1 MPGYG
6 VREVS
11 KILGLSASQL
21 RSYVRAGFIAPQRGA
36 RGEYRFSFQDLLV
49 LRIALGLVA
58 AHIPARRV
66 RRALSRL
73 REQLPAGRS
82 LTGMHI
88 AAEGGRIVV
97 SEGASRWQPES
108 GQVLFDF
115 GTADAAATPSPPAEA
130 GRVPRLAPP
139 LAAGPDDWY
148 AWACELEESAPEQAL
163 EAYRRVLELEPA
175 HVDALV
181 NLGRMLHA
189 AGVPAAAEAHYRK
202 ALAARP
208 DDDTALFNLGVAL
221 EDLGRSEEALTAYEK
236 AVAIDPGCA
245 DAHYNAARICQ
256 AQGSSAA
263 ALCHLKAYRQL
274 LRHPS

>member
-6 VREVS
+6 AREVS

-49 LRIALGLVA
+49 LRTALGLVA

-108 GQVLFDF
+108 GQALFDF
-115 GTADAAATPSPPAEA
+115 GTAGTAANLTPAAEA
-130 GRVPRLAPP
+130 VGAPGSARE

-148 AWACELEESAPEQAL
+148 EWACELEETEPERAL
-163 EAYRRVLELEPA
+163 EAYRRALELEPGHA
-175 HVDALV
+175 DALV

-189 AGVPAAAEAHYRK
+189 AGSPEAAEAHYRK

-208 DDDTALFNLGVAL
+208 DDDTAVFNLGVAL
-221 EDLGRSEEALTAYEK
+221 EDLGRDKEALAAYER
-236 AVAIDPGCA
+236 AVGIDPGCA
-245 DAHYNAARICQ
+245 DAHYNAARLCE
-256 AQGSSAA
+256 ALGRASAA
-263 ALCHLKAYRQL
+263 LRHLKAYRQL

>member
-36 RGEYRFSFQDLLV
+36 RGEYRFSFQDLLL
-49 LRIALGLVA
+49 LRTAAGLVA

-66 RRALSRL
+66 RRALGRL

-88 AAEGGRIVV
+88 AAEGSRIVV
-97 SEGASRWQPES
+97 SEGATRWQAES
-108 GQVLFDF
+108 GQGLFDF
-115 GTADAAATPSPPAEA
+115 GSGDAAATPSPPAEA
-130 GRVPRLAPP
+130 GRAPRLEPP
-139 LAAGPDDWY
+139 LAAGPDDSY
-148 AWACELEESAPEQAL
+148 EWACELEDTEPEQAVA
-163 EAYRRVLELEPA
+163 AYRRALELEPGHA
-175 HVDALV
+175 GALV

-189 AGVPAAAEAHYRK
+189 AGDPAAAEAHYRK

-221 EDLGRSEEALTAYEK
+221 EDLGRSEEALAAYEK
-236 AVAIDPGCA
+236 AVAVDPSCA
-245 DAHYNAARICQ
+245 DAHYNAARLCQ
-256 AQGSSAA
+256 ALGRAA
-263 ALCHLKAYRQL
+263 EALRHLKAYRQL
-274 LRHPS
+274 LRNLS

>member
-6 VREVS
+6 VREAS
-11 KILGLSASQL
+11 KILGLSATQL
-21 RSYVRAGFIAPQRGA
+21 RSYVRAGFVAPQRGA
-36 RGEYRFSFQDLLV
+36 RGEYRFSFQDLLL
-49 LRIALGLVA
+49 LRTAQGLVS

-73 REQLPAGRS
+73 REQLPEGRS
-82 LTGMHI
+82 LTGVHI
-88 AAEGGRIVV
+88 GAEGGRIVV

-115 GTADAAATPSPPAEA
+115 GSADAAARPSPPVEA
-130 GRVPRLAPP
+130 GRAPKSDP
-139 LAAGPDDWY
+139 SLAAGPSDWY
-148 AWACELEESAPEQAL
+148 EWACELEESAPEQAL
-163 EAYRRVLELEPA
+163 EAYGRVLELEPGHA
-175 HVDALV
+175 DALV

-189 AGVPAAAEAHYRK
+189 AGAPAAAEAHYRK
-202 ALAARP
+202 AIAARP

-221 EDLGRSEEALTAYEK
+221 EDLGRSDEALAAYEK
-236 AVAIDPGCA
+236 AVAFDPGCA

-256 AQGSSAA
+256 AQGRSAA
-263 ALCHLKAYRQL
+263 ALRHLKAYRQL